1 MTILVTGA
9 TGKVGRQVV
18 NELLKTGHRVKA
30 LSRYPAS
37 ATLPAGVEVVAGDLS
52 KPDTLVPALRGVTGL
67 HLITTGA
74 GYVPLTTGEEIIR
87 IAEAAGV
94 KRVSV
99 LWDGKKG
106 TVEEALESS
115 NLEWTQLQPVD
126 YMSNVM
132 NWRESIRTEGVVRD
146 MFGDSLNASIHEQD
160 IGRVAAAVLS
170 EDVHVGKIYPLTGPE
185 ALTVPDKVQILSHY
199 IGKDVKFIQLTE
211 EQERKRMAELGVDEG
226 VIDYVINW
234 YKNPPVEAYTVN
246 QTVEQVT
253 GRPAKTFAEWA
264 EEHSSYF
271 KW

>member
-9 TGKVGRQVV
+9 TGKVGRHVV
-18 NELLKTGHRVKA
+18 HELLRAGHSVRA

-37 ATLPAGVEVVAGDLS
+37 AKLPAGVEVVPGDLS
-52 KPDTLVPALRGVTGL
+52 NPDTLIPALEGVTGL

-94 KRVSV
+94 RRVSI

-106 TVEEALESS
+106 TVEEAVESS
-115 NLEWTQLQPVD
+115 HLEWTQLQPVD

-146 MFGDSLNASIHEQD
+146 LFGASLNASIHERD

-170 EDVHVGKIYPLTGPE
+170 EDVHAGQMYTLTGPE
-185 ALTVPDKVQILSHY
+185 ALTVPEKVQILSRF
-199 IGKDVKFIQLTE
+199 IGKDIKFIQLTE

-234 YKNPPVEAYTVN
+234 YKNPPIEAYTVN
-246 QTVEQVT
+246 QTVEQIT
-253 GRPAKTFAEWA
+253 GRPARTFAEWV
-264 EEHSSYF
+264 EEHARYF
-271 KW
+271 K